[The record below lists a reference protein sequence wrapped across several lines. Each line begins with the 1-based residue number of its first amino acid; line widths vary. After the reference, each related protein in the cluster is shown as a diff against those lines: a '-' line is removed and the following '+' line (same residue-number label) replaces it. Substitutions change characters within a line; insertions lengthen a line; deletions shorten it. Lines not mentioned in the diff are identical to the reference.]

1 MTYLRLN
8 RNGLSLT
15 KKAPE
20 GKFRKLKG
28 EVNFLADSRLPNLVR
43 LDAYCADEF
52 FLLGFRFLVAGVGI
66 SALTICLGVLV
77 PPW

>member
-15 KKAPE
+15 KKAP
-20 GKFRKLKG
+20 KSKLKG
-28 EVNFLADSRLPNLVR
+28 EVNFLTDSRLPNLVR
-43 LDAYCADEF
+43 LDAYCADEP
-52 FLLGFRFLVAGVGI
+52 FLLGFLVAGVGI
-66 SALTICLGVLV
+66 SALTISLGPVGRPMG